1 MRRCFDYP
9 SRLSSQPSGVL
20 RRPAISIAFVFLL
33 SIFLV
38 PGEAFAFKLAVMGD
52 SLSDEYGEDA
62 YGLYAEN
69 WVEQLEI
76 YAGID
81 LGPTASEA
89 GEPGGD
95 WGEPRRTLYQF
106 DWARNGANS
115 YTLLSEGQHT
125 GVSSVVASDDVDYG
139 VLFIGANDFFPS
151 SAAYL
156 GIYLGTWTQG
166 EIDAH
171 VAGVLANINT
181 VLDEMESAGLPMVI
195 LNLPDYGIAPAVA
208 AILTD
213 AAARQDVT
221 DVIDELNAA
230 LDAEA
235 EARGLVIIDI
245 GAALVSIFGTH
256 MSPNTSILVGNV
268 AIDLTGSDTE
278 LGAVPTAGFVHDG
291 VHPNTVLQGI
301 IANSVMEALNI
312 GFGTGLTLFT
322 EAEILSHRGIAYG
335 GSDTLNVIYGDYS
348 DYITAYPPPPP
359 SAVPG
364 LNGIGL
370 MVLSSLLAGT
380 ALRRVRSN
388 QSI

>member
-1 MRRCFDYP
+1 MI
-9 SRLSSQPSGVL
+9 
-20 RRPAISIAFVFLL
+20 AIALVFLL
-33 SIFLV
+33 SICLLA
-38 PGEAFAFKLAVMGD
+38 GEALALKLAVMGD
-52 SLSDEYGEDA
+52 SLSDEYGEDS

-125 GVSSVVASDDVDYG
+125 GVSSVVVSDAVDYG

-156 GIYLGTWTQG
+156 GIYFGTWTQG
-166 EIDAH
+166 QIDAH
-171 VAGVLANINT
+171 VAGVLANIST
-181 VLDEMESAGLPMVI
+181 VLDEMESAGLPTVI

-208 AILTD
+208 AVLPD

-221 DVIDELNAA
+221 NVIDELNAA
-230 LDAEA
+230 LHAEA

-256 MSPNTSILVGNV
+256 LSPNTSILVGNV
-268 AIDLTGSDTE
+268 SIDLTGSDTE
-278 LGAVPTAGFVHDG
+278 LGAIPTAGFVHDG

-301 IANSVMEALNI
+301 VANSIMEALNI
-312 GFGTGLTLFT
+312 GYSTGLTLFT

-335 GSDTLNVIYGDYS
+335 GSDTLNATYGDYS

-364 LNGIGL
+364 LNGVGL
-370 MVLSSLLAGT
+370 MLLCGLLTGT
-380 ALRRVRSN
+380 ALGRTRSGN
-388 QSI
+388 NL